1 MQETRLSRQPAAEKA
16 ATAAAISQ
24 KLDAPK
30 AAASAISQHAPS
42 VGFVSLGC
50 PKALVDSERIVTQLR
65 AEGRQHLRLH

>member
-30 AAASAISQHAPS
+30 AAASAISPS
-42 VGFVSLGC
+42 GKL
-50 PKALVDSERIVTQLR
+50 
-65 AEGRQHLRLH
+65 